1 MLMGFSRWHS
11 ASRETV
17 PKTKR
22 AVKNYSRTQLL
33 LQEQLVD
40 IFEYAMQME
49 KDGENYYRRLAE
61 STDSKGIKTIFTMLA
76 DEEVKHFNII
86 KNIKS
91 QTSQQVSESAILH
104 DTRNIFTELKQS
116 GQRWDLDVEQKELYK
131 KARDIEEKSRKFYFE
146 KAQLVGEEQKQIFL
160 KLAEE
165 ERKHY
170 LLLENILQLVARPE
184 SWLENAEFY
193 HSEEY

>member
-1 MLMGFSRWHS
+1 M
-11 ASRETV
+11 
-17 PKTKR
+17 
-22 AVKNYSRTQLL
+22 
-33 LQEQLVD
+33 D

-49 KDGENYYRRLAE
+49 KDGENYYHRLAG
-61 STDSKGIKTIFTMLA
+61 STDNKGMKTIFTMLA

-91 QTSQQVSESAILH
+91 QTPQQVSESTILH
-104 DTRNIFTELKQS
+104 DTKNIFTELRQS
-116 GQRWDLDVEQKELYK
+116 GERWDLDAEQKELYK
-131 KARDIEEKSRKFYFE
+131 KARDIEEKSRKFYLE
-146 KAQLVGEEQKQIFL
+146 KSQQVDQEQKQIFL

-170 LLLENILQLVARPE
+170 LLLENILQLVSRPE

-193 HSEEY
+193 HSEDY

>member
-1 MLMGFSRWHS
+1 M
-11 ASRETV
+11 
-17 PKTKR
+17 
-22 AVKNYSRTQLL
+22 
-33 LQEQLVD
+33 D

-49 KDGENYYRRLAE
+49 KDGENYYRRLVQA
-61 STDSKGIKTIFTMLA
+61 TDNKSVKTIFTMLA

-86 KNIKS
+86 EDAKS
-91 QTSQQVSESAILH
+91 QTPQQVRESTILH
-104 DTRNIFTELKQS
+104 DTKNIFTELQ
-116 GQRWDLDVEQKELYK
+116 QAAEQWNLDDEQKELYK
-131 KARDIEEKSRKFYFE
+131 KARDIEEKSRKFYLE
-146 KAQLVGEEQKQIFL
+146 KAQLVPAEQKQIFL

-170 LLLENILQLVARPE
+170 LLLENILQLVSRPE